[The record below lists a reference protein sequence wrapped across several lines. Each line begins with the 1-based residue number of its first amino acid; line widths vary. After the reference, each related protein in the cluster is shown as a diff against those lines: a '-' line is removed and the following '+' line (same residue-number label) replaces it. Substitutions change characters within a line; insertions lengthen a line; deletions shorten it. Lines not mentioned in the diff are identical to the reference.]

1 MSPTVSGF
9 SSIVSSLKTART
21 VGYRKFFNAV
31 RSRNTCKTCA
41 LGMGGQKGGMVNEA
55 GSFPEI
61 CKKSIQA
68 QLTDIQDP
76 IPEKLF
82 EENTIAQFKAMR
94 PIDLERLG
102 RLNTPLW
109 NTGGNDRY
117 MPISWQ
123 EALPRLTRTLKQAD
137 PDRTFFY
144 SSGRSSNE
152 AGFLLQ
158 LFVRAYGTNNINN
171 CSYYCHQASGVGL
184 SATIGSG
191 TATVVL
197 EDLKNADMIWVIGAN
212 PSSNHPRLMTELLRC
227 RRRGGKVIVINPL
240 REPGLMKFNVPSDW
254 RSMLMN
260 DNQIASEYVQPHIGG
275 DIALLKGIAKVVLE
289 SKYTNQ
295 KFIENYTKGFEAYSQ
310 DIRTTPWADIEQ
322 SCGVE
327 RSRITELAEQYA
339 QAENVVFCWSMGIT
353 QHIHGVENVESIVNL
368 ALLMGM
374 VGRKN
379 AGLLPLRGHSNV
391 QGMGSMGVT
400 PALKKTM
407 LENLEQKLGVHY
419 PQSPGMDTLQCL
431 ESAQDGE
438 IDFAFLMGGNLYAA
452 SPDAVFAD
460 KALGNIPF
468 KVFLTTTLNEGH
480 FSGKGQNTLILPV
493 AARDEEE
500 QPTTQESMFNF
511 VRMSD
516 GGQVRLDN
524 VRSEVEII
532 AAIAEDVVGNEK
544 VDFSDLKNHRHIR
557 DAIGGI
563 IPGFGKIKALD
574 EIRKEFQIEGR
585 TFHQPGFATAD
596 KKALFTTVNI
606 PKSNGE
612 KGQFRMA
619 SIRSEGQFNTII
631 YEEYDSYRKV
641 NHRWTVLMNTNDMA
655 ALRLKEGD
663 KVTIENDIGSMEG
676 VAVKG
681 FDIPPGNVATYFPES
696 NVLISAQSDRRS
708 RTPGF
713 KSTMVT
719 IAPQIT

>member
-1 MSPTVSGF
+1 MSQTVSGF

-82 EENTIAQFKAMR
+82 EDNTIAQFKAMR
-94 PIDLERLG
+94 PIDLERVG
-102 RLNTPLW
+102 RLNIPLW

-322 SCGVE
+322 SCGIE

-374 VGRKN
+374 IGRKN

-400 PALKKTM
+400 PALKKAM
-407 LENLEQKLGVHY
+407 LENLGQKLGVHY
-419 PQSPGMDTLQCL
+419 PQSQGMDTLQCL

-493 AARDEEE
+493 AARDEEK

-516 GGQVRLDN
+516 GGISRLDN
-524 VRSEVEII
+524 VRSEVDIVADI
-532 AAIAEDVVGNEK
+532 
-544 VDFSDLKNHRHIR
+544 
-557 DAIGGI
+557 
-563 IPGFGKIKALD
+563 
-574 EIRKEFQIEGR
+574 
-585 TFHQPGFATAD
+585 ATAILGNN
-596 KKALFTTVNI
+596 KLNFSILILKLSNI
-606 PKSNGE
+606 G
-612 KGQFRMA
+612 
-619 SIRSEGQFNTII
+619 
-631 YEEYDSYRKV
+631 
-641 NHRWTVLMNTNDMA
+641 
-655 ALRLKEGD
+655 
-663 KVTIENDIGSMEG
+663 
-676 VAVKG
+676 
-681 FDIPPGNVATYFPES
+681 
-696 NVLISAQSDRRS
+696 
-708 RTPGF
+708 
-713 KSTMVT
+713 
-719 IAPQIT
+719 

>member
-82 EENTIAQFKAMR
+82 EDNTIAQFKAMR

-123 EALPRLTRTLKQAD
+123 EALPWLKRALKQAD

-227 RRRGGKVIVINPL
+227 QRRGGKVIVINPL

-468 KVFLTTTLNEGH
+468 KVFLTTTLNECH

-493 AARDEEE
+493 AARDEEK

-544 VDFSDLKNHRHIR
+544 VNFSDLKNHRHIR

-574 EIRKEFQIEGR
+574 ETREEFQIEGR
-585 TFHQPGFATAD
+585 TFHQPGFPTAD

-606 PKSNGE
+606 PKPNGD

-641 NHRWTVLMNTNDMA
+641 NHRWTVLMNNNDMA
-655 ALRLKEGD
+655 TLRLKEGD
-663 KVTIENDIGSMEG
+663 KVTIKNDIGSMEG

-719 IAPQIT
+719 IAPQNN

>member
-1 MSPTVSGF
+1 MSPPVSGF

-82 EENTIAQFKAMR
+82 EDNTITQFKAMR
-94 PIDLERLG
+94 PINLERLG

-123 EALPRLTRTLKQAD
+123 EALPRLTRALKQAD

-152 AGFLLQ
+152 AAFLLQ
-158 LFVRAYGTNNINN
+158 VFARVLGTNNINN
-171 CSYYCHQASGVGL
+171 CSYYCHQASGAGL
-184 SATIGSG
+184 SGTIGSG
-191 TATVVL
+191 TATVIL
-197 EDLKNADMIWVIGAN
+197 DDLKHADMIWVMGAN
-212 PSSNHPRLMTELLRC
+212 PSSNHPRFMKELLHC
-227 RRRGGKVIVINPL
+227 RRRGGKVIIVNPL
-240 REPGLMKFNVPSDW
+240 RESGLVKFTVPSDW
-254 RSMLMN
+254 RAMVLR
-260 DNQIASEYVQPHIGG
+260 DHEIATTYVQPHIGG
-275 DIALLKGIAKVVLE
+275 DIALLKGIAKVLIE
-289 SKYTNQ
+289 GKHIDQRYIEHYTSGYGN
-295 KFIENYTKGFEAYSQ
+295 FSENILA
-310 DIRTTPWADIEQ
+310 TPWEDIEH
-322 SCGVE
+322 SSGVG
-327 RSRITELAEQYA
+327 RSKITELAALYV
-339 QAENVVFCWSMGIT
+339 QAENVVFAWCMGIT
-353 QHIHGVENVESIVNL
+353 QHLHGVENVESIVNL
-368 ALLMGM
+368 ALLRGM
-374 VGRKN
+374 IGRKN

-391 QGMGSMGVT
+391 QGVGSMGVV
-400 PALKKTM
+400 PSLGKKILM
-407 LENLEQKLGVHY
+407 NLEKEMDVPY
-419 PQSPGMDTLQCL
+419 PKKPGMDTISCLQ
-431 ESAQDGE
+431 AAGRGE

-516 GGQVRLDN
+516 GGQIRLDN

-544 VDFSDLKNHRHIR
+544 VNFSALKNHRHIR

-585 TFHQPGFATAD
+585 TFHQPGFATGD

-606 PKSNGE
+606 PEPNGE

-631 YEEYDSYRKV
+631 YEEYDSYRNV

-719 IAPQIT
+719 IAPQIN

>member
-1 MSPTVSGF
+1 MSPAVSGF
-9 SSIVSSLKTART
+9 SSIVSSLKIAHT
-21 VGYRKFFNAV
+21 VGYRNFFKSI

-41 LGMGGQKGGMVNEA
+41 LGMGGQQGGMVNEA

-68 QLTDIQDP
+68 QLTDIQNP

-82 EENTIAQFKAMR
+82 RDNTIAQFKALR
-94 PIDLERLG
+94 PRDLERLG

-123 EALPRLTRTLKQAD
+123 EALPRLTRALKQAD
-137 PDRTFFY
+137 PNHTFFY

-212 PSSNHPRLMTELLRC
+212 PSSNHPRLMTELLHC
-227 RRRGGKVIVINPL
+227 RRRDGKVIVINPL

-295 KFIENYTKGFEAYSQ
+295 TFIENYTKGFEAYSQ

-438 IDFAFLMGGNLYAA
+438 IDFAFLMGGNLYSAT
-452 SPDAVFAD
+452 PDSEFAD
-460 KALGNIPF
+460 QALGNIPF

-480 FSGKGQNTLILPV
+480 FSGLGKNTLILPV
-493 AARDEEE
+493 AARDEEK

-516 GGQVRLDN
+516 GGILRLN
-524 VRSEVEII
+524 HVRSEVDII
-532 AAIAEDVVGNEK
+532 ADIATAILGNEK
-544 VDFSDLKNHRHIR
+544 VDFSAFKKHSHIR
-557 DAIGGI
+557 EAIGDI
-563 IPGFGKIKALD
+563 IPGFEKLKKMD
-574 EIRKEFQIEGR
+574 ETKEEFQINGR
-585 TFHQPGFATAD
+585 TFHQLEFATAD

-631 YEEYDSYRKV
+631 YEEFDSFREID
-641 NHRWTVLMNTNDMA
+641 HRWVVLMNTNDMA

-663 KVTIENDIGSMEG
+663 KVTIKNDIGSMEG
-676 VAVKG
+676 VFVKG
-681 FDIPPGNVATYFPES
+681 FDLLPGNVATYFPES
-696 NVLISAQSDRRS
+696 NVLIPAQSDRRS

-719 IAPQIT
+719 IVPQNN

>member
-9 SSIVSSLKTART
+9 SSIFSSLKTART

-82 EENTIAQFKAMR
+82 KDNTIAQFKAMR

-438 IDFAFLMGGNLYAA
+438 IDFAF
-452 SPDAVFAD
+452 
-460 KALGNIPF
+460 
-468 KVFLTTTLNEGH
+468 
-480 FSGKGQNTLILPV
+480 
-493 AARDEEE
+493 
-500 QPTTQESMFNF
+500 
-511 VRMSD
+511 
-516 GGQVRLDN
+516 
-524 VRSEVEII
+524 
-532 AAIAEDVVGNEK
+532 
-544 VDFSDLKNHRHIR
+544 
-557 DAIGGI
+557 
-563 IPGFGKIKALD
+563 
-574 EIRKEFQIEGR
+574 
-585 TFHQPGFATAD
+585 
-596 KKALFTTVNI
+596 
-606 PKSNGE
+606 
-612 KGQFRMA
+612 
-619 SIRSEGQFNTII
+619 
-631 YEEYDSYRKV
+631 
-641 NHRWTVLMNTNDMA
+641 
-655 ALRLKEGD
+655 
-663 KVTIENDIGSMEG
+663 
-676 VAVKG
+676 
-681 FDIPPGNVATYFPES
+681 
-696 NVLISAQSDRRS
+696 
-708 RTPGF
+708 
-713 KSTMVT
+713 
-719 IAPQIT
+719 